1 MSRPTKAP
9 SGATVGRDNFK
20 KKMKRPSVDNTKNRP
35 FDYKEYVRMEYWSK
49 AQARK
54 IRQRNPVYNKSIGG
68 RRKAITAYL
77 DTKVNKLKTL
87 ALLRRIRQVKKSQK
101 EYEKRGVRVP
111 GKVAWSVWGSR
122 TSVERKNDHQ
132 VIRRVTRWANNELA
146 RMKEASK
153 HGWTEVKN
161 GKGRGKL
168 KVKPERSHV
177 QCSNVYDELATM
189 PPHEEEPTTKPTRTL
204 HQSTQQ

>member
-54 IRQRNPVYNKSIGG
+54 IRQRNPVKNKSIGG

-87 ALLRRIRQVKKSQK
+87 ALLQRIRQVKNHRNNTKNVALKYQ
-101 EYEKRGVRVP
+101 VRWHGLYGDRAPVSN
-111 GKVAWSVWGSR
+111 A
-122 TSVERKNDHQ
+122 KNDH
-132 VIRRVTRWANNELA
+132 
-146 RMKEASK
+146 
-153 HGWTEVKN
+153 
-161 GKGRGKL
+161 
-168 KVKPERSHV
+168 
-177 QCSNVYDELATM
+177 
-189 PPHEEEPTTKPTRTL
+189 
-204 HQSTQQ
+204 